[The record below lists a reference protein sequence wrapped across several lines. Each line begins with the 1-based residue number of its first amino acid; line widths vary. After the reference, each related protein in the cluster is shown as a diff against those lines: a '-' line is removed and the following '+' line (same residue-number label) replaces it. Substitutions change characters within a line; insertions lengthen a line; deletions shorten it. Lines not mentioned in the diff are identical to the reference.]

1 MFLLVPYLSLW
12 ARPAPQDFENWAA
25 PGVAPYGYVDRMLV
39 FHHIQASRKRKPPE
53 AGLLKAGVGG
63 RRVLPKGAWG

>member
-1 MFLLVPYLSLW
+1 
-12 ARPAPQDFENWAA
+12 
-25 PGVAPYGYVDRMLV
+25 MLV